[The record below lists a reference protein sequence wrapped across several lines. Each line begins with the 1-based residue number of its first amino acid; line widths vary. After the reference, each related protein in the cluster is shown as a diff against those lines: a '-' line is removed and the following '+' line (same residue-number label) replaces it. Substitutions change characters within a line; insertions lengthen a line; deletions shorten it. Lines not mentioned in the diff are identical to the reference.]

1 MRHEVESW
9 LTAPERRPDSSCSSL
24 GGFGRAR
31 NDPSRGKSREDPW
44 NHFTCT
50 LKPPPL
56 VCVGVVKTKE
66 LDVKGKETVA
76 QVAVV
81 ESVAVAE
88 AATGVAD
95 GEPG

>member
-1 MRHEVESW
+1 MQ
-9 LTAPERRPDSSCSSL
+9 TP
-24 GGFGRAR
+24 F
-31 NDPSRGKSREDPW
+31 
-44 NHFTCT
+44 
-50 LKPPPL
+50 PL

-88 AATGVAD
+88 AAAGVAD